1 MNQQKEVITM
11 TMMTFKIE
19 HKYCGFTT
27 LVSGCNVWDA
37 MKKNGKD
44 LHYWKVISIEYT
56 WEC

>member
-1 MNQQKEVITM
+1 M

-27 LVSGCNVWDA
+27 TVSGYNVWDA
-37 MKKNGKD
+37 MKKNNKD
-44 LHYWKVISIEYT
+44 LHYWRVLGIVYA

>member
-1 MNQQKEVITM
+1 M

-27 LVSGCNVWDA
+27 TVSGCNVWDA
-37 MKKNGKD
+37 MRKNNKD
-44 LHYWKVISIEYT
+44 LHYWRVLEIVYT